1 MKIKRK
7 TLKELLFKIIVIAI
21 VLALVFSVFVVVLR

>member
-7 TLKELLFKIIVIAI
+7 TLKDLLFKVIVIVI
-21 VLALVFSVFVVVLR
+21 VFAMIFSVFVVVLR